1 MNKYL
6 KSGIAA
12 IAIMF
17 LFSIFAV
24 SETKAQNIL
33 PEILKRMD
41 AHQKSL
47 KSLKANVVMDKFNSQ
62 LNEHDIYEGVSQ
74 YVAVTGRDARV
85 RIDWNKPQQES
96 LVAADG
102 KYILYRPRLNQAL
115 TGSTK
120 SAKGNSGTA
129 GGALAFMSMSNAQ
142 LKANYSVKYLGQENV
157 STGEQTWH
165 LELTPKAAQNYKSAE
180 LWVDGNGMP
189 LQAKVIENN
198 ADSTTILLSN
208 LQKNV
213 TIDGK
218 QFKLELPKGT
228 TITKT

>member
-1 MNKYL
+1 ML
-6 KSGIAA
+6 AM
-12 IAIMF
+12 MF

-24 SETKAQNIL
+24 VETKAQNIL

-41 AHQKSL
+41 EHQKAL

-62 LNEHDIYEGVSQ
+62 LGEHDVYEGVSQ
-74 YVAVTGRDARV
+74 YVAVKDRDARV
-85 RIDWNKPQQES
+85 RIDWSKPAQET
-96 LVAADG
+96 LAYADG
-102 KYILYRPRLNQAL
+102 QYIIYRPRTGEAL
-115 TGSTK
+115 TGNRS
-120 SAKGNSGTA
+120 SKGNSSAA
-129 GGALAFMSMSNAQ
+129 GGALAFMNMSKEQ
-142 LKANYSVKYLGQENV
+142 LRTNYSVKYLGQENV

-165 LELTPKAAQNYKSAE
+165 LELTPKTAQSYKLAE

-198 ADSTTILLSN
+198 NDSTTILLSN

-218 QFKLELPKGT
+218 QFKLDLPKGT
-228 TITKT
+228 KIIKT